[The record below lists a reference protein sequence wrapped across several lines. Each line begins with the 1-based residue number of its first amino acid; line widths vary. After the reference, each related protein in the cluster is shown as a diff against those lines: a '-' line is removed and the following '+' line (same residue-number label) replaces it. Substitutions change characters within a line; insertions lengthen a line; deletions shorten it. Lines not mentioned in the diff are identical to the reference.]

1 MITNMVPRDH
11 HNARLKAQYE
21 KRKAKHLPRLREI
34 VNTMTISQM
43 VEDTGTTRSFVE
55 RVIREEGLRQRGKP

>member
-1 MITNMVPRDH
+1 MITNMLPRDRY
-11 HNARLKAQYE
+11 NAKKKAQYE
-21 KRKAKHLPRLREI
+21 KRKAKHLPRLIEI
-34 VNTMTISQM
+34 VNTMTITQM

>member
-1 MITNMVPRDH
+1 MITNMMPRDR

-34 VNTMTISQM
+34 ARTMTYPQM
-43 VEDTGTTRSFVE
+43 AEDTGTTRAFVE
-55 RVIREEGLRQRGKP
+55 RVVKEEGLRQRAKP

>member
-1 MITNMVPRDH
+1 MNQNMMPRDRY
-11 HNARLKAQYE
+11 NAKKKAQYE
-21 KRKAKHLPRLREI
+21 KRKAKHLPRLIEI
-34 VNTMTISQM
+34 VSTMTITQM